1 MCITHKVDL
10 PVELEREIF
19 ELVASTDVATALR
32 LAVAARRVQVWVE
45 PIIYSKVVV
54 AHAPEDRLQMQY
66 ARTVL
71 WDRTARAQRSQKAS
85 NQPKIPRFIRTI
97 PFRPE
102 SFFARHVKSLQI
114 GHLSELELVT
124 VLSACTGISELG
136 WWANVLTPLVIA
148 ALNLLT
154 LRRLSVDPS
163 FDFARLTTAPMFA
176 TITHLDIC
184 FHNYLGQQVLP
195 PLVRF
200 STLTHFSVHH
210 SLVPSPTWCDDVL
223 ELCPRLKILLRFSD
237 KLFFEELSG
246 LRQRHADLRIVV
258 MQQPV
263 GVWTARW
270 VHDAWP
276 VAENIVRERRKI
288 AAAERKATA
297 DASEPL
303 S

>member
-1 MCITHKVDL
+1 SDL

-19 ELVASTDVATALR
+19 ELAASTDIATALR
-32 LAVAARRVQVWVE
+32 LAV
-45 PIIYSKVVV
+45 Y
-54 AHAPEDRLQMQY
+54 RLQMQY
-66 ARTVL
+66 ART
-71 WDRTARAQRSQKAS
+71 KAS

-102 SFFARHVKSLQI
+102 SFFARHVKS
-114 GHLSELELVT
+114 
-124 VLSACTGISELG
+124 ISELG

-148 ALNLLT
+148 ALDLLAF
-154 LRRLSVDPS
+154 RRLSVDPS

-200 STLTHFSVHH
+200 SALTHFSVHH
-210 SLVPSPTWCDDVL
+210 SLVPSPTWCDD
-223 ELCPRLKILLRFSD
+223 
-237 KLFFEELSG
+237 ELSG

-263 GVWTARW
+263 GGWTARW

-276 VAENIVRERRKI
+276 VAENIVRERREI

-297 DASEPL
+297 DALEPL